1 MKADGL
7 HVTRGAAGGVS
18 LKSNRPGCVKSGAC
32 TGATGLLLLLL
43 ILFTAGVAPAQ
54 ENTRVAIIPFAVS
67 GALEF
72 EGIGPS
78 IPGMLASRM
87 YEMGPFRFVATV
99 ALMQGDQEA
108 SLGALS
114 NEEAAAY
121 AQRFG
126 AEFVISGAIR
136 RSGGMTVFSARVY
149 GRDGSSPGTRVVV
162 PVSNQDDLI
171 PKLIPLA
178 EELAERLG
186 ETKKTPA
193 EPASEPPS
201 G

>member
-1 MKADGL
+1 MNSN
-7 HVTRGAAGGVS
+7 HPCGV
-18 LKSNRPGCVKSGAC
+18 RSGVC
-32 TGATGLLLLLL
+32 TGATGLFLLLL

-54 ENTRVAIIPFAVS
+54 EKTQVAIIPFAVS

-72 EGIGPS
+72 EGIGPF

-87 YEMGPFRFVATV
+87 YEMGPFRFVDTV
-99 ALMQGDQEA
+99 ALMQSDQEP

-121 AQRFG
+121 AERFG
-126 AEFVISGAIR
+126 AGFVISGAIR
-136 RSGGMTVFSARVY
+136 RSGGMTIFSVQVY
-149 GRDGSSPGTRVVV
+149 GRDGSSPGNRIVV

-178 EELAERLG
+178 EELAERLR
-186 ETKKTPA
+186 EAKKTPA
-193 EPASEPPS
+193 EPAPEPPS

>member
-1 MKADGL
+1 MNSN
-7 HVTRGAAGGVS
+7 HPWGV
-18 LKSNRPGCVKSGAC
+18 RSGALA
-32 TGATGLLLLLL
+32 GATGLFLLLLV
-43 ILFTAGVAPAQ
+43 LFAAAVAPAQ
-54 ENTRVAIIPFAVS
+54 QNTRVAIIPFAVS

-72 EGIGPS
+72 EGIGPF

-87 YEMGPFRFVATV
+87 YGMGAFRFVDTV
-99 ALMQGDQEA
+99 ALMQSDQKA

-114 NEEAAAY
+114 KEDAAAY
-121 AQRFG
+121 AERFD

-136 RSGGMTVFSARVY
+136 RSGGITIFSVQVY
-149 GRDGSSPGTRVVV
+149 GTDGSSPGNRVVV

-186 ETKKTPA
+186 ETKRTPA
-193 EPASEPPS
+193 EPAPEPPS

>member
-1 MKADGL
+1 LKADAL
-7 HVTRGAAGGVS
+7 HVTRAPAGVVS
-18 LKSNRPGCVKSGAC
+18 LNSNHPCGVKSRAAA
-32 TGATGLLLLLL
+32 GATGLLLLL
-43 ILFTAGVAPAQ
+43 IIFFTAGVAPAQ

-87 YEMGPFRFVATV
+87 YEMGSFRFVTTV
-99 ALMQGDQEA
+99 ALMQNDQEP

-114 NEEAAAY
+114 KEEAAAY
-121 AQRFG
+121 AKRFG
-126 AEFVISGAIR
+126 VVFVISGAIR
-136 RSGGMTVFSARVY
+136 RRGGMTVFSAQVY
-149 GRDGSSPGTRVVV
+149 GADGRSPWTRVVV

-178 EELAERLG
+178 EELAERLR
-186 ETKKTPA
+186 ETKTRPA